1 MKGIKTGKKQPIN
14 LVHNNLNA
22 IRKTCSNLRLTVR
35 NTSFQESSVFYLKGL
50 LHRFETNDVVE
61 ETTGSV
67 PLSPSHSFIL
77 SSTET
82 ATRVFVPAKTA
93 VISTTWKQASAA
105 GKTAYF
111 LLRFIFNLWFKLDM
125 KMQQLTDR
133 LSKRNF
139 FPIR

>member
-82 ATRVFVPAKTA
+82 ASSFPPKLLSFLQLGSKLQLREKLLICYFV
-93 VISTTWKQASAA
+93 SSS
-105 GKTAYF
+105 
-111 LLRFIFNLWFKLDM
+111 IFGLNW
-125 KMQQLTDR
+125 
-133 LSKRNF
+133 
-139 FPIR
+139 I